1 MGKVK
6 IGAMIVLD
14 FYVLKNIALK
24 YLKENDGEYRKIV
37 GRKLRK
43 QSSRGEFY
51 ISFSVFE
58 WLER

>member
-24 YLKENDGEYRKIV
+24 YLKENDGEYRKII

-58 WLER
+58 